1 MSFAVRV
8 ATRLRIPPAK
18 EDMNDLFEVLLSWA
32 VMLSGYSMP
41 AQHPEVVMASHATL
55 EQMACEGRHCR
66 VMGWYPS
73 GGKIYIDDSLDLGDL
88 YASSIVV
95 HEMVHYLQQTSGTHS
110 SVYSCAEAIA
120 MEREA
125 YAAQQAYLIHYGVYR
140 PIGSSMHFTHC
151 VVASK

>member
-1 MSFAVRV
+1 MS
-8 ATRLRIPPAK
+8 
-18 EDMNDLFEVLLSWA
+18 DLFEILLSWA
-32 VMLSGYSMP
+32 VMLTGYSMP

-55 EQMACEGRHCR
+55 EQMACEGRRCR

-95 HEMVHYLQQTSGTHS
+95 HEMVHYLQQTSGGHS
-110 SVYSCAEAIA
+110 STYTCAEAIA

-125 YAAQQAYLIHYGVYR
+125 YAVQQAYLIHYGVYR

-151 VVASK
+151 ALAAK